1 MNPRSVSALLLSRQ
15 MPLASSTTAAY
26 QGIVTN
32 FANKDQYF
40 CNKIEVS
47 YGVSKNLRYVLTN
60 YGTLYI
66 IVTDTII
73 DIVCV
78 AGFW

>member
-1 MNPRSVSALLLSRQ
+1 
-15 MPLASSTTAAY
+15 
-26 QGIVTN
+26 
-32 FANKDQYF
+32 
-40 CNKIEVS
+40 VS
-47 YGVSKNLRYVLTN
+47 YGISKNLRYVLTN

-73 DIVCV
+73 VIVCV

>member
-32 FANKDQYF
+32 FANKDQHF
-40 CNKIEVS
+40 CDKIEVS
-47 YGVSKNLRYVLTN
+47 YGLFAKSQVCLDKLWYTAYNSNRY
-60 YGTLYI
+60 YY
-66 IVTDTII
+66 
-73 DIVCV
+73 
-78 AGFW
+78 